1 MPLDKDSIKATYSTD
16 KDNILGGFYIPVLNN
31 ATSYDRAVGYFS
43 TEALLWI
50 IQGLDGLIKNEGTMR
65 LVVGSRLDDDEYE
78 AIRNNDPSSLEVQE
92 KIYKDFSNK
101 WDELIN
107 SDMYELKKYRLAV
120 FSWLAITNKLE
131 IKFALRKKGIF
142 HKKIGVVKGDDF
154 TVVFSGSLNETES
167 AFEHNSENFDVYRSW
182 REQAYEDHGEPHLK
196 EFEDVWNGTEN
207 DTITLDVPSKCYD
220 DIKNYWNLDRPPIT
234 DLEKE
239 AAKKI
244 AEMFK
249 KKNEEDEK
257 KSIIEYDFIEPRFP
271 KKLGGKPYK
280 IHKHQRIALTKWKE
294 KNYRGIMALATGAGK
309 TITSIHGAVEI
320 AQNNK
325 IVLII
330 SVPYIVLAEQ
340 WVEVLRLFNINP
352 VKCWSSGGD
361 WNSGLTREINNFNLG
376 FREFL
381 SVVVVNASIK
391 NINFQDQLRK
401 ISLDQMIFIGD
412 ECHHH
417 DEKGLENKLPNAN
430 YRLGLSATPWS
441 ENEISKKESLE
452 SYYGEIVE
460 TYTLQRAM
468 KENILTQYKYYI
480 YPVSLNEEE
489 AEAYEKMSKNILK
502 MIAMKN
508 DNKPINEGILQ
519 NLIFKRSRLLDSLEN
534 KFTKLEEII
543 KTKKPSPYT
552 LFYSGSGSVEST
564 DDQDPENDD
573 GTKRSISII
582 TTILDKYHWNT
593 SHFTSQ
599 ESPSKRASILKSF
612 KNGSIDAI
620 AAIKVLDEGFDVPM
634 CREAYI
640 TASSRNERQFIQRRG
655 RILRKAD
662 GKKEAIIHDFVILHH
677 DNNPVYKTLVENEL
691 KRVKEFYDSA
701 LNQDQLLPQ
710 INKIIQQFNIT
721 IDLEHKNA

>member
-78 AIRNNDPSSLEVQE
+78 AIRNNDPSSLEAQE

-154 TVVFSGSLNETES
+154 TVVFNGSLNETES

-244 AEMFK
+244 AELFK
-249 KKNEEDEK
+249 KKNKKEEEE
-257 KSIIEYDFIEPRFP
+257 SIIEYDFIKPRFP

-294 KNYRGIMALATGAGK
+294 KNYCGIMALATGAGK
-309 TITSIHGAVEI
+309 TITSIHGAVELS
-320 AQNNK
+320 QDTK
-325 IVLII
+325 LVLII
-330 SVPYIVLAEQ
+330 AVPYKVLAEQ
-340 WVEVLRLFNINP
+340 WVEVLRLFNIKP
-352 VKCWSSGGD
+352 IKCWSPNK
-361 WNSGLTREINNFNLG
+361 WEAELTRETNNFNLG
-376 FREFL
+376 FTDFL
-381 SVVVVNASIK
+381 GIVVVNASLK
-391 NINFQDQLRK
+391 SEKFQNQLQK
-401 ISLDQMIFIGD
+401 ISGNQILFVGD

-417 DEKGLENKLPNAN
+417 DEKGLDNKLPSSKF
-430 YRLGLSATPWS
+430 RLGLSATPWS
-441 ENEISKKESLE
+441 ENEEDKKRTLI
-452 SYYGEIVE
+452 SYYGDIVE

-468 KENILTQYKYYI
+468 DEKILTQYKYNI
-480 YPVSLNEEE
+480 YPVSLNSEE
-489 AEAYEKMSKNILK
+489 AESYEEISKKISTMVAIKMSGKK
-502 MIAMKN
+502 
-508 DNKPINEGILQ
+508 INESILQ
-519 NLIFKRSRLLDSLEN
+519 NLSFKRSRLLDSLED
-534 KFTKLEEII
+534 KFIQLENVL
-543 KTKKPSPYT
+543 KNKKPSPFT
-552 LFYSGSGSVEST
+552 LFYSGSGSVES
-564 DDQDPENDD
+564 DDDPEDENDD

-582 TTILDKYHWNT
+582 TTILNKYHWNS
-593 SHFTSQ
+593 SHFTSK
-599 ESPSKRASILKSF
+599 ESSSQRERILKSF
-612 KNGSIDAI
+612 KDESIDAI

-655 RILRKAD
+655 RILRKSD
-662 GKKEAIIHDFVILHH
+662 GKNEAVIHDFVILHH
-677 DNNPVYKTLVENEL
+677 GNNPVYNTLVENEL
-691 KRVKEFYDSA
+691 KRVKEFFDSA
-701 LNQDQLLPQ
+701 LNKDELLPQ
-710 INKIIQQFNIT
+710 INAIKERFNIP
-721 IDLEHKNA
+721 INLE